1 MPLRGLSSLLLIT
14 ALGLTAQA
22 PPLALKGVGDLAVV
36 PHRVVFQGRDR
47 AAEVMLR
54 NDGSTSA
61 TYRVLIKEM
70 VMLPSGRLEDRT
82 KAPGEITAADLVR
95 MTPRQVELKPGEVQ
109 MVRFQLR
116 KPAEL
121 AEGEYRSHVLFQAVP
136 AADVPE
142 PETAPTEHALS
153 FKLTPI
159 FGITIPIIVRQG
171 NLKAQ
176 LAISKAQALPPEK
189 AEGPWILAVSLER
202 RGNSSVLGDLKV
214 QVEKGGQLQRGM
226 VLTQMKGIGIYT
238 GLEAREIRLP
248 LDLAKRDSLRG
259 AQLRITFTPTDG
271 NAALVTALVDVA
283 G

>member
-1 MPLRGLSSLLLIT
+1 LSIRALSLLCLLG
-14 ALGLTAQA
+14 ALSLSAQA
-22 PPLALKGVGDLAVV
+22 PPVPVKGVGDLAVV

-54 NDGSTSA
+54 NDGSAPA

-70 VMLPSGRLEDRT
+70 VMLPSGQLEDRT
-82 KAPGEITAADLVR
+82 KAPGELTAADLVR

-121 AEGEYRSHVLFQAVP
+121 ADGEYRSHVLFQAVP
-136 AADVPE
+136 AADLPE
-142 PETAPTEHALS
+142 PETAAGDKGLS

-159 FGITIPIIVRQG
+159 FGITIPIIVRHG

-176 LAISKAQALPPEK
+176 LGIKNAVARIPDKDD
-189 AEGPWILAVSLER
+189 GPWTLAFSLER
-202 RGNSSVLGDLKV
+202 QGSSSVLGDVLV
-214 QVEKGGQLQRGM
+214 QVEKGGRLKRGEI
-226 VLTQMKGIGIYT
+226 LTQMKGIGIYT
-238 GLEAREIRLP
+238 GLDTRDVRLP
-248 LDLAKRDSLRG
+248 LAPAKREALKG
-259 AQLRITFTPTDG
+259 TQLRITFTPTDG

>member
-1 MPLRGLSSLLLIT
+1 MPLRGFSFLLLIT

-22 PPLALKGVGDLAVV
+22 PPLVVKGVGDLAVV

-70 VMLPSGRLEDRT
+70 VMLPSGRLDDRT
-82 KAPGEITAADLVR
+82 KGPAEITAADLVR

-142 PETAPTEHALS
+142 PETAATEQALS

-159 FGITIPIIVRQG
+159 FGITIPIIVRHG

-176 LAISKAQALPPEK
+176 LAISKAQASPPEK
-189 AEGPWILAVSLER
+189 AEAPWTLAFSLER

-214 QVEKGGQLQRGM
+214 QVEKGGQLQRGL
-226 VLTQMKGIGIYT
+226 VLSQMKGIGIYT
-238 GLEAREIRLP
+238 GLEAREIRLA
-248 LDLAKRDSLRG
+248 LDPAKRDALKG
-259 AQLRITFTPTDG
+259 AQLKITFTPTDG
-271 NAALVTALVDVA
+271 NASPVTALVDVA